1 MLKTKI
7 AGFANSVDLKEA
19 TQNDLPHLNLNGPQ
33 VFKSFFCISKFLLS
47 TVLALKGLTL
57 LHSELYGIW
66 AILSAIGLNNSL
78 SGHVTES

>member
-33 VFKSFFCISKFLLS
+33 VFNFFFFFCFEGWMWDFL
-47 TVLALKGLTL
+47 VLRIGC
-57 LHSELYGIW
+57 GIFW
-66 AILSAIGLNNSL
+66 F
-78 SGHVTES
+78 